1 MAPARAAAIVRAMS
15 LSLREKENFYRS
27 LGQLLRSGVPFPAA
41 LESLARTSRG
51 SLKTFI
57 SGLKAGSVGG
67 GTVAEAFATLR
78 PAVSEMEV
86 TTLSA
91 VERTGKLERGL
102 AQLAEYFGAMAGAR
116 SSFWKKSAYPLFILH
131 FGVLALNLPQ
141 ALFGGGVSGY
151 LRQTGGTFA
160 LIYGLAICVA
170 LLVPLLRD
178 AGATSRGIDSLLR
191 ALPLIGGLRQ
201 AFALSRFCSTY
212 GMQLDA
218 GVNVIDALESAG
230 AASRSG
236 LIASAVKS
244 AVPEVRGG
252 MQVGPL
258 LAGSGAFPQ
267 ETIRSICVGEDTGEL
282 DRELQR
288 LAAEHQ
294 AEGLDRLETLA
305 DWLPKILY
313 LIILVALAYG
323 IVNGYRLI
331 FAQYG
336 KILEG

>member
-1 MAPARAAAIVRAMS
+1 MAPARAVVILRAMS
-15 LSLREKENFYRS
+15 LSLREKESFYRS
-27 LGQLLRSGVPFPAA
+27 LGQLLRSGVAFPAA

-51 SLKTFI
+51 SLRQFI
-57 SGLKAGSVGG
+57 AQLKAGASNG

-78 PAVSEMEV
+78 PAVGEMEIG
-86 TTLSA
+86 TLSA

-102 AQLAEYFGAMAGAR
+102 AQLAEYFGAMAQAR
-116 SSFWKKSAYPLFILH
+116 SSFWKKSAYPLFLLH
-131 FGVLALNLPQ
+131 FGVLVLALPQ

-151 LRQTGGTFA
+151 LRQTGLTFA
-160 LIYGLAICVA
+160 LIYGVA
-170 LLVPLLRD
+170 LCLALLFPLLRD

-191 ALPLIGGLRQ
+191 ALPLFGGLRQ

-212 GMQLDA
+212 EMQLDA
-218 GVNVIDALESAG
+218 GVNIIDALDSAG
-230 AASRSG
+230 RASRSG
-236 LIASAVKS
+236 LIATAVKR
-244 AVPEVRGG
+244 ALPDVRGG

-267 ETIRSICVGEDTGEL
+267 EMIRSICVGEDTGEL

-288 LAAEHQ
+288 LAVEYQ

-313 LIILVALAYG
+313 LVILVCLAYG
-323 IVNGYRLI
+323 IVKGYGLI